1 MCRHATRTLPPEP
14 ASARSA
20 RLFLQEQLE
29 AWDLL
34 ELLDDAL
41 LALSELVT
49 NGVMHARTPLV
60 VSVSCENGRVEIAVF
75 DGAAALPAVRPP
87 RRDVL
92 ADVDRAAALEAEHQA
107 GLDDRDPRL
116 HVGPAGSVAGGRGLL
131 LVDALAAEWGV
142 SPQSDGKAVWVR
154 TPAPEGW
161 PHRAC
166 CSCSTSPEAVVLASG
181 ARALHRQEP
190 PSAS

>member
-14 ASARSA
+14 GSAAQA
-20 RLFLQEQLE
+20 RAFLRERFAE
-29 AWDLL
+29 WDLL

-60 VSVSCENGRVEIAVF
+60 VSISCENGRLEIAVF
-75 DGAAALPAVRPP
+75 DGSPALPEVRPL
-87 RRDVL
+87 RHDVL
-92 ADVDRAAALEAEHQA
+92 SDVDRAARITAEH
-107 GLDDRDPRL
+107 GLELDDRDPRL
-116 HVGPAGSVAGGRGLL
+116 HVGAAGSVTGGRGLL

-154 TPAPEGW
+154 APTPPGW
-161 PHRAC
+161 PHAAAC
-166 CSCSTSPEAVVLASG
+166 PCSTSDRAVALASG
-181 ARALHRQEP
+181 AQAVHR
-190 PSAS
+190 S